1 MLRVLLVD
9 DEAISRRRLR
19 RLLADESDVV
29 VVAECGDG
37 RHAVTAARAHALD
50 LVLLDV
56 DLPGQDG
63 LATAAQVTDLEG
75 LQVVIVTGHPAFA
88 ARAFAVRA
96 VDYLVKP
103 VTRERLAATLV
114 RVRALQ
120 ALRAS
125 ADDGRRLRRHLAA
138 LVAPADPP
146 ADDAPAPAG
155 APGAGYLRRLRVRQE
170 DRVLLVQVDDV
181 DWFEAQANYVH
192 VHVGPE
198 RYVMRANLGALV
210 PRLDPARF
218 ARIHRSRIVN
228 LDRLREL
235 QPDAGGEL
243 AVVLRDGR
251 RLRLSRS
258 YRASLRGR

>member
-19 RLLADESDVV
+19 RLLADAPDVE
-29 VVAECGDG
+29 VVAECSGG
-37 RHAVTAARAHALD
+37 RHAVAAARAHALD

-56 DLPGQDG
+56 DLPDQDG
-63 LATAAQVTDLEG
+63 LETAAQIADLEG

-96 VDYLVKP
+96 VDYLIKP
-103 VTRERLAATLV
+103 VTAERLAATLV
-114 RVRALQ
+114 RVRELQ

-138 LVAPADPP
+138 LVAAPAEPAAPPP
-146 ADDAPAPAG
+146 AT
-155 APGAGYLRRLRVRQE
+155 GYLRRLRVRQD
-170 DRVLLVQVDDV
+170 DRVLLLRVDDV

-192 VHVGPE
+192 AHAAGQC
-198 RYVMRANLGALV
+198 YVMRANLGALE
-210 PRLDPARF
+210 PRLDPDRF

-228 LDRLREL
+228 LDRVREL
-235 QPDAGGEL
+235 EPAAGGDL

-251 RLRLSRS
+251 RLPLSRT
-258 YRASLRGR
+258 YRANLRGR